1 VRRQNFKKTQS
12 VCVASIVALSLV
24 LTTGC
29 NLLLTQLGYWSGGNL
44 ISAEYAGLEK
54 QRVAIVCVSDN
65 ASYGVG
71 TESEMLARSVG
82 SILNERVKEIDVVRQ
97 DEIADWIDKNDWSE
111 VDYREVGKGVKAD
124 RIIAIDLAGFR
135 LYEGQSLYRGRA
147 SVTITVYDMADG
159 GKEVFRRP
167 LPEIRFPANGVYH
180 SSETSETAFRRAFIK
195 VIAEQVARYFHEYDM
210 VETYGRDPA
219 DFG

>member
-1 VRRQNFKKTQS
+1 VKRNKFQS
-12 VCVASIVALSLV
+12 ALVTSCLAAT
-24 LTTGC
+24 LICSAGC

-54 QRVAIVCVSDN
+54 QRVAVICVSDN

-71 TESEMLARSVG
+71 TESEMLARGVG
-82 SILNERVKEIDVVRQ
+82 NILNEHVKEIDLVRQ

-124 RIIAIDLAGFR
+124 RIVAIDLAGFR

-147 SVTITVYDMADG
+147 SVTITVYDLSNG

-167 LPEIRFPANGVYH
+167 LPEIKFPANGVYH
-180 SSETSETAFRRAFIK
+180 SSETSEAAFRRAFIK
-195 VIAEQVARYFHEYDM
+195 VIAEQIARYFYDYDM
-210 VETYGRDPA
+210 LDTYGRDPV

>member
-1 VRRQNFKKTQS
+1 MRNKKFQS
-12 VCVASIVALSLV
+12 AFVLSCVALV
-24 LTTGC
+24 FVSTSGC

-44 ISAEYAGLEK
+44 IPAEYAGLEK

-71 TESEMLARSVG
+71 TESELLARGVAG
-82 SILNERVKEIDVVRQ
+82 ILKQHVKEIDVVRQ

-147 SVTITVYDMADG
+147 AVTVTVYDLADG

-180 SSETSETAFRRAFIK
+180 SSETTETAFRRAFIK
-195 VIAEQVARYFHEYDM
+195 VISAQVARYFYDYDM
-210 VETYGRDPA
+210 VDTYGRDPI
-219 DFG
+219 DVG